1 LSTGAISIAC
11 CGCVK
16 RHEPMKELIDSYVT
30 AVNCQQ
36 KAEDGVRLA
45 TIAAEAA
52 QIEVMRAVAELA
64 RLGIPRPRL
73 TFSHRTGR
81 YEASILRRARRVGTV
96 HLGGHPEG
104 RPARKASKGQGVN
117 R

>member
-1 LSTGAISIAC
+1 
-11 CGCVK
+11 
-16 RHEPMKELIDSYVT
+16 MKELIDSYVT
-30 AVNCQQ
+30 AANCQQ

-81 YEASILRRARRVGTV
+81 WEASIY
-96 HLGGHPEG
+96 G
-104 RPARKASKGQGVN
+104 RHDGWGSCTSADTPRGAPPGRHQKGKE
-117 R
+117 

>member
-1 LSTGAISIAC
+1 
-11 CGCVK
+11 
-16 RHEPMKELIDSYVT
+16 MKELIDSYVT

-73 TFSHRTGR
+73 TFNHRTGR
-81 YEASILRRARRVGTV
+81 CEASIY
-96 HLGGHPEG
+96 G
-104 RPARKASKGQGVN
+104 RHDGWGLCTSADTPRGAPPGRHQKGKE
-117 R
+117 